1 MICERID
8 IRGGVSVKLQNNMS
22 FVAKLALLLATLIW
36 GSSFIIMKDA
46 LDDITTF
53 YLLAVRF
60 TGAFVLL
67 GLVFWKKWKYIN
79 KDVVFAGFVMGT
91 ALIAAY
97 AFQTFGLIETTP
109 GKNAFLTA
117 GYCILV
123 PFLFWL
129 ISGTRPDKFNVIAA
143 ILCIVGIGL
152 VALDDNLSIGRG
164 DLLTLVCCIF
174 YALHIVVS
182 AQYTRTMDVMLL
194 TIWQFFFAA
203 VWSWAMAFLF
213 EPPLQVA
220 DMSTEIWLVLG
231 YLCVFATAGAL
242 GLQTFG
248 LKYTSPSAGALL
260 LSLESVFGVIFS
272 IMVGAEAITVR
283 LLIGFAVIFFAIV
296 VSETKLEFLQKKK
309 VQSEYRAQLNEKE

>member
-1 MICERID
+1 M
-8 IRGGVSVKLQNNMS
+8 
-22 FVAKLALLLATLIW
+22 VAKLALLLATLIW

-46 LDDITTF
+46 LDDITTY
-53 YLLAVRF
+53 YLLAIRF

-67 GLVFWKKWKYIN
+67 GIVFWKKWKHIN
-79 KDVVFAGFVMGT
+79 KEVIIAGFIMGT

-97 AFQTFGLIETTP
+97 AFQTFGLMDTTP

-123 PFLFWL
+123 PFLFWGVA
-129 ISGTRPDKFNVIAA
+129 GTRPDKFNVIAA
-143 ILCIVGIGL
+143 VLCIVGIGL
-152 VALDDNLSIGRG
+152 VALDDNLSVGRG
-164 DLLTLVCCIF
+164 DLLTLVCCVF

-182 AQYTRTMDVMLL
+182 AKFTRTMDVMLL
-194 TIWQFFFAA
+194 TIGQFFFAA
-203 VWSWAMAFLF
+203 MWSWVLAFLF
-213 EPPLQVA
+213 EPPLAVA
-220 DMSTEIWLVLG
+220 EMSTEIWMVLG

-248 LKYTSPSAGALL
+248 LKYTSPSAGALI

-272 IMVGAEAITVR
+272 IMVGAEEVTAR

-296 VSETKLEFLQKKK
+296 VSETKLEFLQNKKTAP
-309 VQSEYRAQLNEKE
+309 EYRARLNDEE

>member
-1 MICERID
+1 MNQH
-8 IRGGVSVKLQNNMS
+8 L
-22 FVAKLALLLATLIW
+22 VAKLSLLLATLIW

-46 LDDITTF
+46 LDDITTY
-53 YLLAVRF
+53 YLLAIRF
-60 TGAFVLL
+60 TGAFLLL
-67 GLVFWKKWKYIN
+67 GIVFWKKWKHIN
-79 KDVVFAGFVMGT
+79 KDVIVAGFIMGT

-123 PFLFWL
+123 PFLFWG
-129 ISGTRPDKFNVIAA
+129 IAGIRPDKFNVIAA

-152 VALDDNLSIGRG
+152 VALDDNLTIGRG

-182 AQYTRTMDVMLL
+182 AKFTRTMDVMLL
-194 TIWQFFFAA
+194 TIGQFFFAA
-203 VWSWAMAFLF
+203 MWSWLLALFL
-213 EPPLQVA
+213 EPPLA
-220 DMSTEIWLVLG
+220 IAAMSKEIWMVLG

-248 LKYTSPSAGALL
+248 LKYTSPSAGALI

-272 IMVGAEAITVR
+272 IMVGAEVVTVR
-283 LLIGFAVIFFAIV
+283 LLIGFAVIFLAII
-296 VSETKLEFLQKKK
+296 VSETKLEFMQKQKTAP
-309 VQSEYRAQLNEKE
+309 EYRARLNEKE

>member
-1 MICERID
+1 M
-8 IRGGVSVKLQNNMS
+8 NMQL
-22 FVAKLALLLATLIW
+22 VAKLSLLLATLIW

-53 YLLAVRF
+53 YLLAIRF
-60 TGAFVLL
+60 TGAFALL
-67 GLVFWKKWKYIN
+67 GIVFWKKCKQIR

-123 PFLFWL
+123 PFLFWA
-129 ISGTRPDKFNVIAA
+129 ISGTRPDRFNVAAA

-152 VALDDNLSIGRG
+152 VALDDQLTIGRG

-182 AQYTRTMDVMLL
+182 AQFTRTMDVMLL
-194 TIWQFFFAA
+194 TISQFFFAA
-203 VWSWAMAFLF
+203 LWSWGMAFFF
-213 EPPLQVA
+213 EPPLVVTE
-220 DMSTEIWLVLG
+220 MSREIWLVLG

-248 LKYTSPSAGALL
+248 LKYTSPSAGALI

-272 IMVGAEAITVR
+272 IMVGAETVTAR
-283 LLIGFAVIFFAIV
+283 LLVGFVVIFIAII

-309 VQSEYRAQLNEKE
+309 RAPRYRARMNENK

>member
-1 MICERID
+1 MNQQ
-8 IRGGVSVKLQNNMS
+8 L
-22 FVAKLALLLATLIW
+22 VAKLALLLATLIW

-46 LDDITTF
+46 LDDITTY
-53 YLLAVRF
+53 YLLAIRF

-67 GLVFWKKWKYIN
+67 GIVFWKKWKHIN
-79 KDVVFAGFVMGT
+79 KEVIIAGFIMGT

-97 AFQTFGLIETTP
+97 AFQTFGLMDTTP

-123 PFLFWL
+123 PFLFWG
-129 ISGTRPDKFNVIAA
+129 IAGSRPDKFNVIAA
-143 ILCIVGIGL
+143 VLCIVGIGL
-152 VALDDNLSIGRG
+152 VALDDNLSVGRG
-164 DLLTLVCCIF
+164 DLLTLVCCVF

-182 AQYTRTMDVMLL
+182 AKFTRTMDVMLL
-194 TIWQFFFAA
+194 TIGQFFFAA
-203 VWSWAMAFLF
+203 MWSWALAFLF
-213 EPPLQVA
+213 EPPLIVSE
-220 DMSTEIWLVLG
+220 MSTEIWMVLG

-248 LKYTSPSAGALL
+248 LKYTSPSAGALI

-272 IMVGAEAITVR
+272 IMVGAEEVTAR

-296 VSETKLEFLQKKK
+296 VSETKLEFLQNKKTAP
-309 VQSEYRAQLNEKE
+309 EYRARLNDEE

>member
-1 MICERID
+1 MNQQ
-8 IRGGVSVKLQNNMS
+8 L
-22 FVAKLALLLATLIW
+22 VAKLALLLATLIW

-46 LDDITTF
+46 LDDITTY
-53 YLLAVRF
+53 YLLAIRF

-67 GLVFWKKWKYIN
+67 GIVFWKKWKHIN
-79 KDVVFAGFVMGT
+79 KDVMAAGFIMGT

-97 AFQTFGLIETTP
+97 AFQTFGLMDTTP

-123 PFLFWL
+123 PFLFWGVAG
-129 ISGTRPDKFNVIAA
+129 IRPDKFNVIAA
-143 ILCIVGIGL
+143 VLCIVGIGL
-152 VALDDNLSIGRG
+152 VALDDNLSVGRG
-164 DLLTLVCCIF
+164 DLLTLVCCVF

-182 AQYTRTMDVMLL
+182 AKFTRTMDVMLL
-194 TIWQFFFAA
+194 TIGQFFFAA
-203 VWSWAMAFLF
+203 AWSWVLAFLF
-213 EPPLQVA
+213 EPPLIVSE
-220 DMSTEIWLVLG
+220 MSTEIWLVLG

-248 LKYTSPSAGALL
+248 LKYTSPSAGALI

-272 IMVGAEAITVR
+272 IMVGAEEVTVR

-309 VQSEYRAQLNEKE
+309 TAPEYRARLNDEE

>member
-1 MICERID
+1 MNQQ
-8 IRGGVSVKLQNNMS
+8 L
-22 FVAKLALLLATLIW
+22 VAKLALLLATLIW

-46 LDDITTF
+46 LDDITTY
-53 YLLAVRF
+53 YLLAIRF

-67 GLVFWKKWKYIN
+67 GIVFWKKWKHIN
-79 KDVVFAGFVMGT
+79 KEVIIAGLIMGT

-97 AFQTFGLIETTP
+97 AFQTFGLMDTTP

-123 PFLFWL
+123 PFLFWGVTG
-129 ISGTRPDKFNVIAA
+129 SRPDKFNVIAA
-143 ILCIVGIGL
+143 VLCIVGIGL
-152 VALDDNLSIGRG
+152 VALDDNLSVGRG
-164 DLLTLVCCIF
+164 DLLTLVCGVF

-182 AQYTRTMDVMLL
+182 AKFTRSMDVMLL
-194 TIWQFFFAA
+194 TIGQFFFAA
-203 VWSWAMAFLF
+203 MWSWALAFLF
-213 EPPLQVA
+213 EPPLIVSE
-220 DMSTEIWLVLG
+220 MSTEIWLVLG

-248 LKYTSPSAGALL
+248 LKYTSPSAGALI

-272 IMVGAEAITVR
+272 IMVGAEDVTAR

-296 VSETKLEFLQKKK
+296 VSETKLEFLQNKKTAP
-309 VQSEYRAQLNEKE
+309 EYRARLNDKE

>member
-1 MICERID
+1 M
-8 IRGGVSVKLQNNMS
+8 NMQL
-22 FVAKLALLLATLIW
+22 VAKLSLLLATLIW

-53 YLLAVRF
+53 YLLAIRF
-60 TGAFVLL
+60 TGAFALL
-67 GLVFWKKWKYIN
+67 GIVFWKKCKQIR

-123 PFLFWL
+123 PFLFWA
-129 ISGTRPDKFNVIAA
+129 ISGTRPDRFNVAAA

-152 VALDDNLSIGRG
+152 VALDDQLTIGRG

-182 AQYTRTMDVMLL
+182 AQFTRTMDVMLL
-194 TIWQFFFAA
+194 TISQFFFAA
-203 VWSWAMAFLF
+203 LWSWGMAFFF
-213 EPPLQVA
+213 EPPLVVTE
-220 DMSTEIWLVLG
+220 MSREIWLVLG

-248 LKYTSPSAGALL
+248 LKYTSPSAGALI

-272 IMVGAEAITVR
+272 IMVGAETVTVR
-283 LLIGFAVIFFAIV
+283 LLVGFAVIFIAII

-309 VQSEYRAQLNEKE
+309 RAPRYRARMNENK

>member
-1 MICERID
+1 MNQQ
-8 IRGGVSVKLQNNMS
+8 L
-22 FVAKLALLLATLIW
+22 VAKLALLLATLIW

-46 LDDITTF
+46 LDDITTY
-53 YLLAVRF
+53 YLLAIRF

-67 GLVFWKKWKYIN
+67 GIVFWKKWKHIN
-79 KDVVFAGFVMGT
+79 KEVIIAGFIMGT

-97 AFQTFGLIETTP
+97 AFQTFGLMDTTP

-123 PFLFWL
+123 PFLFWGVA
-129 ISGTRPDKFNVIAA
+129 GTRPDKFNVIAA
-143 ILCIVGIGL
+143 VLCIVGIGL
-152 VALDDNLSIGRG
+152 VALDDNLSVGRG
-164 DLLTLVCCIF
+164 DLLTLVCCVF

-182 AQYTRTMDVMLL
+182 AKFTRTMDVMLL
-194 TIWQFFFAA
+194 TIGQFFFAA
-203 VWSWAMAFLF
+203 MWSWVFAFLF
-213 EPPLQVA
+213 EPPLAVA
-220 DMSTEIWLVLG
+220 EMSTEIWMVLG

-248 LKYTSPSAGALL
+248 LKYTSPSAGALI

-272 IMVGAEAITVR
+272 IMVGAEEVTAR

-296 VSETKLEFLQKKK
+296 VSETKLEFLQNKKTAP
-309 VQSEYRAQLNEKE
+309 EYRARLNDEE

>member
-1 MICERID
+1 M
-8 IRGGVSVKLQNNMS
+8 NMQLI
-22 FVAKLALLLATLIW
+22 AKLSLLLATLIW

-67 GLVFWKKWKYIN
+67 SIVFWKKWKQID
-79 KDVVFAGFVMGT
+79 KDVIVSGFVMGT

-97 AFQTFGLIETTP
+97 AFQTFGLAETTP

-123 PFLFWL
+123 PFLFWA
-129 ISGTRPDKFNVIAA
+129 ISGTRPDRYNVLAA
-143 ILCIVGIGL
+143 ILCIVGVGL
-152 VALDDNLSIGRG
+152 VALDDQLSIGRG
-164 DLLTLVCCIF
+164 DLLTLICGIF
-174 YALHIVVS
+174 YALHIIVS

-194 TIWQFFFAA
+194 TIGQFFFAA
-203 VWSWAMAFLF
+203 VWSWVMAFMF
-213 EPPLQVA
+213 EPPLVVSE
-220 DMSTEIWLVLG
+220 MSMEIWLVLG

-248 LKYTSPSAGALL
+248 LKYTPPSAGALI
-260 LSLESVFGVIFS
+260 LSLESVFGVMFS
-272 IMVGAEAITVR
+272 IMVGAEAVTVR
-283 LLIGFAVIFFAIV
+283 LLIGFAVIFIAIV

-309 VQSEYRAQLNEKE
+309 RAPKYRARMNEKE

>member
-1 MICERID
+1 MNQQ
-8 IRGGVSVKLQNNMS
+8 L
-22 FVAKLALLLATLIW
+22 VAKLALLLATLIW

-46 LDDITTF
+46 LDDITTY
-53 YLLAVRF
+53 YLLAIRF

-67 GLVFWKKWKYIN
+67 GIVFWKKWKHIN
-79 KDVVFAGFVMGT
+79 KEVIIAGFIMGT

-97 AFQTFGLIETTP
+97 AFQTFGLMDTTP

-123 PFLFWL
+123 PFLFWGVA
-129 ISGTRPDKFNVIAA
+129 GTRPDKFNVIAA
-143 ILCIVGIGL
+143 VLCIVGIGL
-152 VALDDNLSIGRG
+152 VALDDNLSVGRG
-164 DLLTLVCCIF
+164 DLLTLVCCVF

-182 AQYTRTMDVMLL
+182 AKFTRTMDVMLL
-194 TIWQFFFAA
+194 TIGQFFFAA
-203 VWSWAMAFLF
+203 MWSWVLAFLF
-213 EPPLQVA
+213 EPPLAVA
-220 DMSTEIWLVLG
+220 EMSTEIWMVLG

-248 LKYTSPSAGALL
+248 LKYTSPSAGALI

-272 IMVGAEAITVR
+272 IMVGAEEVTAR

-296 VSETKLEFLQKKK
+296 VSETKLEFLQNKKTAP
-309 VQSEYRAQLNEKE
+309 EYRARLNDEE

>member
-1 MICERID
+1 MNQQ
-8 IRGGVSVKLQNNMS
+8 L
-22 FVAKLALLLATLIW
+22 VAKLALLLATLIW

-46 LDDITTF
+46 LDDITTY
-53 YLLAVRF
+53 YLLAIRF

-67 GLVFWKKWKYIN
+67 GIVFWKKWKHIN
-79 KDVVFAGFVMGT
+79 KDVIIVGFIMGT

-97 AFQTFGLIETTP
+97 AFQTFGLMDTTP

-123 PFLFWL
+123 PFLFWGVA
-129 ISGTRPDKFNVIAA
+129 GTRPDKFNVIAA
-143 ILCIVGIGL
+143 VLCIVGIGL
-152 VALDDNLSIGRG
+152 VALDDNLSVGRG
-164 DLLTLVCCIF
+164 DLLTLVCCVF

-182 AQYTRTMDVMLL
+182 AKFTRTMDVMLL
-194 TIWQFFFAA
+194 TIGQFFFAA
-203 VWSWAMAFLF
+203 MWSWVLAFLF
-213 EPPLQVA
+213 EPPLIVSE
-220 DMSTEIWLVLG
+220 MSTEIWMVLG

-248 LKYTSPSAGALL
+248 LKYTSPSAGALI

-272 IMVGAEAITVR
+272 IMVGAEEVTAR

-296 VSETKLEFLQKKK
+296 VSETKLEFLQNKKTAP
-309 VQSEYRAQLNEKE
+309 EYRARLNDEE

>member
-1 MICERID
+1 MHTQRI
-8 IRGGVSVKLQNNMS
+8 
-22 FVAKLALLLATLIW
+22 AKLSLLLATLIW
-36 GSSFIIMKDA
+36 GSSFIIMKDV

-60 TGAFVLL
+60 TGAFLLL
-67 GLVFWKKWKYIN
+67 GIVFWKKWKAIN
-79 KDVVFAGFVMGT
+79 KEVIYAGFVMGT

-97 AFQTFGLIETTP
+97 GFQTYGLAETTP

-152 VALDDNLSIGRG
+152 VALDDTLSIGRG
-164 DLLTLVCCIF
+164 DLLTLICCVF
-174 YALHIVVS
+174 YALHIIVS
-182 AQYTRTMDVMLL
+182 AQFTRKLDVMLL
-194 TIWQFFFAA
+194 TIGQFFFAA
-203 VWSWAMAFLF
+203 LWSWILAFFF
-213 EPPLQVA
+213 EPPMQFTAMHLDV
-220 DMSTEIWLVLG
+220 WLVLG

-248 LKYTSPSAGALL
+248 LKYTTPSAGALI
-260 LSLESVFGVIFS
+260 LSLESVFGVLFS
-272 IMVGAEAITVR
+272 IFMGAEAITPR
-283 LLIGFAVIFFAIV
+283 LLIGFAVIFVAIV

-309 VQSEYRAQLNEKE
+309 KV

>member
-1 MICERID
+1 MNQQ
-8 IRGGVSVKLQNNMS
+8 L
-22 FVAKLALLLATLIW
+22 VAKLALLLATLIW

-46 LDDITTF
+46 LDDITTY
-53 YLLAVRF
+53 YLLAIRF

-67 GLVFWKKWKYIN
+67 GIVFWKKWKHIN
-79 KDVVFAGFVMGT
+79 KDVMAAGFIMGT

-97 AFQTFGLIETTP
+97 AFQTFGLMDTTP

-123 PFLFWL
+123 PFLFL
-129 ISGTRPDKFNVIAA
+129 GVAGIRPDKFNVIAA
-143 ILCIVGIGL
+143 VLCIVGIGL
-152 VALDDNLSIGRG
+152 VALDDNLSVGRG
-164 DLLTLVCCIF
+164 DLLTLVCCVF

-182 AQYTRTMDVMLL
+182 AKFTRTMDVMLL
-194 TIWQFFFAA
+194 TIGQFFFAA
-203 VWSWAMAFLF
+203 LWSWVLAFLF
-213 EPPLQVA
+213 EPPLIVSE
-220 DMSTEIWLVLG
+220 MGTEIWMVLG

-248 LKYTSPSAGALL
+248 LKYTSPSAGALI

-272 IMVGAEAITVR
+272 IMVGAEDVTAR

-296 VSETKLEFLQKKK
+296 VSETKLEFLQNKKTAP
-309 VQSEYRAQLNEKE
+309 EYRARLNEKE

>member
-1 MICERID
+1 MNQQ
-8 IRGGVSVKLQNNMS
+8 L
-22 FVAKLALLLATLIW
+22 VAKLALLLATLIW

-46 LDDITTF
+46 LDDITTY
-53 YLLAVRF
+53 YLLAIRF

-67 GLVFWKKWKYIN
+67 GIVFWKKWKHIN
-79 KDVVFAGFVMGT
+79 KEVIIAGFIMGT

-97 AFQTFGLIETTP
+97 AFQTFGLMDTTP

-123 PFLFWL
+123 PFLFWGVA
-129 ISGTRPDKFNVIAA
+129 GTRPDKFNVIAA
-143 ILCIVGIGL
+143 VLCIVGIGL
-152 VALDDNLSIGRG
+152 VALDDNLSVGRG
-164 DLLTLVCCIF
+164 DLLTLVCCVF

-182 AQYTRTMDVMLL
+182 AKFTRTMDVMLL
-194 TIWQFFFAA
+194 TIGQFFFAA
-203 VWSWAMAFLF
+203 MWSWVLAFLF
-213 EPPLQVA
+213 EPPLIISE
-220 DMSTEIWLVLG
+220 MSTEIWMVLG

-248 LKYTSPSAGALL
+248 LKYTSPSAGALI

-272 IMVGAEAITVR
+272 IMVGAEEVTAR

-296 VSETKLEFLQKKK
+296 VSETKLEFLQNKKTAP
-309 VQSEYRAQLNEKE
+309 EYRARLNDEE

>member
-1 MICERID
+1 MNQQ
-8 IRGGVSVKLQNNMS
+8 L
-22 FVAKLALLLATLIW
+22 VAKLALLLATLIW

-46 LDDITTF
+46 LDDITTY
-53 YLLAVRF
+53 YLLAIRF

-67 GLVFWKKWKYIN
+67 GIVFWKKWKHIN
-79 KDVVFAGFVMGT
+79 KDVIIVGFIMGT

-97 AFQTFGLIETTP
+97 AFQTFGLMDTTP

-123 PFLFWL
+123 PFLFWG
-129 ISGTRPDKFNVIAA
+129 IAGSRPDKFNVIAA
-143 ILCIVGIGL
+143 VLCIVGIGL
-152 VALDDNLSIGRG
+152 VALDDNLSVGRG
-164 DLLTLVCCIF
+164 DSLTLVCCVF

-182 AQYTRTMDVMLL
+182 AKFTRTMDVMLL
-194 TIWQFFFAA
+194 TIGQFFFAA
-203 VWSWAMAFLF
+203 LWSWVLAFLF
-213 EPPLQVA
+213 EPPLIVSE
-220 DMSTEIWLVLG
+220 MGTEIWMVLG

-248 LKYTSPSAGALL
+248 LKYTSPSAGALI

-272 IMVGAEAITVR
+272 IMVGAEEVTVR

-296 VSETKLEFLQKKK
+296 VSETKLEFLQNKKTAP
-309 VQSEYRAQLNEKE
+309 EYRARLNDKE

>member
-1 MICERID
+1 MNQQ
-8 IRGGVSVKLQNNMS
+8 L
-22 FVAKLALLLATLIW
+22 VAKLALLLATLIW

-46 LDDITTF
+46 LDDITTY
-53 YLLAVRF
+53 YLLAIRF

-67 GLVFWKKWKYIN
+67 GIVFWKKWKHIN
-79 KDVVFAGFVMGT
+79 KDVMAAGFIMGT

-97 AFQTFGLIETTP
+97 AFQTFGLMDTTP

-123 PFLFWL
+123 PFLFWGVAG
-129 ISGTRPDKFNVIAA
+129 IRPDKFNVIAA
-143 ILCIVGIGL
+143 VLCIVGIGL
-152 VALDDNLSIGRG
+152 VALDDNLSVGRG
-164 DLLTLVCCIF
+164 DLLTLVCCVF

-182 AQYTRTMDVMLL
+182 AKFTRTMDVMLL
-194 TIWQFFFAA
+194 TIGQFFFAA
-203 VWSWAMAFLF
+203 LWSWVLAFLF
-213 EPPLQVA
+213 EPPLIVSE
-220 DMSTEIWLVLG
+220 MGTEIWMVLG

-248 LKYTSPSAGALL
+248 LKYTSPSAGALI

-272 IMVGAEAITVR
+272 IMVGAEEVTVR

-309 VQSEYRAQLNEKE
+309 TAPEYRARLNDEE

>member
-1 MICERID
+1 MNQQ
-8 IRGGVSVKLQNNMS
+8 L
-22 FVAKLALLLATLIW
+22 VAKLALLLATLIW

-46 LDDITTF
+46 LDDITTY
-53 YLLAVRF
+53 YLLAIRF

-67 GLVFWKKWKYIN
+67 GIVFWKKWKHIN
-79 KDVVFAGFVMGT
+79 KDVIIAGFIMGT

-97 AFQTFGLIETTP
+97 AFQTFGLMDTTP

-123 PFLFWL
+123 PFLFWG
-129 ISGTRPDKFNVIAA
+129 IAGTRPDKFNVIAA
-143 ILCIVGIGL
+143 VMCIVGIGL
-152 VALDDNLSIGRG
+152 VALDDNLSVGRG
-164 DLLTLVCCIF
+164 DLLTLVCCVF

-182 AQYTRTMDVMLL
+182 AKFTRTMDVMLL
-194 TIWQFFFAA
+194 TIGQFFFAA
-203 VWSWAMAFLF
+203 LWSWVLAFLF
-213 EPPLQVA
+213 EPPLIISE
-220 DMSTEIWLVLG
+220 MSTEIWMVLG

-248 LKYTSPSAGALL
+248 LKYTSPSAGALI

-272 IMVGAEAITVR
+272 ILVGAEEVTVR

-296 VSETKLEFLQKKK
+296 VSETKLEFLQNKKTAP
-309 VQSEYRAQLNEKE
+309 EYRARLNDEE

>member
-1 MICERID
+1 MNQQ
-8 IRGGVSVKLQNNMS
+8 L
-22 FVAKLALLLATLIW
+22 VAKLALLLATLIW

-46 LDDITTF
+46 LDDITTY
-53 YLLAVRF
+53 YLLAIRF

-67 GLVFWKKWKYIN
+67 GIVFWKKWKHIN
-79 KDVVFAGFVMGT
+79 KEVIIAGFIMGT

-97 AFQTFGLIETTP
+97 AFQTFGLMDTTP

-123 PFLFWL
+123 PFLFWG
-129 ISGTRPDKFNVIAA
+129 IAGSRPDKFNVIAA
-143 ILCIVGIGL
+143 VLCIVGIGL
-152 VALDDNLSIGRG
+152 VALDDNLSVGRG
-164 DLLTLVCCIF
+164 DLLTLVCCVF

-182 AQYTRTMDVMLL
+182 AKFTRTMDVMLL
-194 TIWQFFFAA
+194 TIGQFFFAA
-203 VWSWAMAFLF
+203 MWSWVLAFLF
-213 EPPLQVA
+213 EPPLAVA
-220 DMSTEIWLVLG
+220 EMSTEIWMVLG

-248 LKYTSPSAGALL
+248 LKYTSPSAGALI

-272 IMVGAEAITVR
+272 IMVGAEEVTAR

-296 VSETKLEFLQKKK
+296 VSETKLEFLQNKKTAP
-309 VQSEYRAQLNEKE
+309 EYRARLNDEE

>member
-1 MICERID
+1 M
-8 IRGGVSVKLQNNMS
+8 NMQL
-22 FVAKLALLLATLIW
+22 VAKLALLFATLIW

-60 TGAFVLL
+60 TGAFLL
-67 GLVFWKKWKYIN
+67 LAIICYKKWRGLN
-79 KDVVFAGFVMGT
+79 KKVVYASFIMGT

-97 AFQTFGLIETTP
+97 GFQTYGLAETTP

-123 PFLFWL
+123 PFLFWAV
-129 ISGTRPDKFNVIAA
+129 SKNRPDKFNVIAA
-143 ILCIVGIGL
+143 VLCLVGIGL
-152 VALDDNLSIGRG
+152 VALDDNLIIGRG
-164 DLLTLVCCIF
+164 DLLTLVCCLF

-182 AQYTRTMDVMLL
+182 AQFTRTMDVMLL
-194 TIWQFFFAA
+194 TIGQFFFAA
-203 VWSWAMAFLF
+203 LWSWGLALLF
-213 EPPLQVA
+213 EPTLDVA
-220 DMSTEIWLVLG
+220 TMSKEIWLVLG

-248 LKYTSPSAGALL
+248 LKYTPPSSGALI

-272 IMVGAEAITVR
+272 IMVGAEIVTLR
-283 LLIGFAVIFFAIV
+283 LLVGFAVIFIAIV
-296 VSETKLEFLQKKK
+296 VSETKLEFLKKK
-309 VQSEYRAQLNEKE
+309 KRLPKYRVRMNDMPK

>member
-1 MICERID
+1 MNQQ
-8 IRGGVSVKLQNNMS
+8 L
-22 FVAKLALLLATLIW
+22 VAKLALLLATLIW

-46 LDDITTF
+46 LDDITTY
-53 YLLAVRF
+53 YLLAIRF

-67 GLVFWKKWKYIN
+67 GIVFWKKWKHIN
-79 KDVVFAGFVMGT
+79 KDVMAAGFIMGT

-97 AFQTFGLIETTP
+97 AFQTFGLMDTTP

-123 PFLFWL
+123 PFLFWGVAG
-129 ISGTRPDKFNVIAA
+129 IRPDKFNVIAA
-143 ILCIVGIGL
+143 VLCIVGIGL
-152 VALDDNLSIGRG
+152 VALDDNLSVGRG
-164 DLLTLVCCIF
+164 DLLTLVCCVF

-182 AQYTRTMDVMLL
+182 AKFTRTMDVMLL
-194 TIWQFFFAA
+194 TIGQFFFAA
-203 VWSWAMAFLF
+203 LWSWVLAFLF
-213 EPPLQVA
+213 EPPLIVSE
-220 DMSTEIWLVLG
+220 MGTEIWMVLG

-248 LKYTSPSAGALL
+248 LKYTSPSAGALI

-272 IMVGAEAITVR
+272 SMVGAEEVTVR

-309 VQSEYRAQLNEKE
+309 TAPEYRARLNDEE

>member
-1 MICERID
+1 MNQQ
-8 IRGGVSVKLQNNMS
+8 L
-22 FVAKLALLLATLIW
+22 VAKLALLLATLIW

-46 LDDITTF
+46 LDDITTY
-53 YLLAVRF
+53 YLLAIRF

-67 GLVFWKKWKYIN
+67 GIVFWKKWKHIN
-79 KDVVFAGFVMGT
+79 KEVIIAGFIMGT

-97 AFQTFGLIETTP
+97 AFQTFGLMDTTP

-123 PFLFWL
+123 PFLFWG
-129 ISGTRPDKFNVIAA
+129 IAGTRPDKFNVIAA
-143 ILCIVGIGL
+143 VMCIVGIGL
-152 VALDDNLSIGRG
+152 VALDDNLSVGRG
-164 DLLTLVCCIF
+164 DLLTLVCCVF

-182 AQYTRTMDVMLL
+182 AKFTRTMDVMLL
-194 TIWQFFFAA
+194 TIGQFFFAA
-203 VWSWAMAFLF
+203 MWSWVLAFLF
-213 EPPLQVA
+213 EPPLIISE
-220 DMSTEIWLVLG
+220 MSTEIWMVLG

-248 LKYTSPSAGALL
+248 LKYTSPSAGALI

-272 IMVGAEAITVR
+272 IMVGAEEVTAR

-296 VSETKLEFLQKKK
+296 VSETKLEFLQNKKTAP
-309 VQSEYRAQLNEKE
+309 EYRARLNDEE

>member
-1 MICERID
+1 MNQQ
-8 IRGGVSVKLQNNMS
+8 L
-22 FVAKLALLLATLIW
+22 VAKLALLLATLIW

-46 LDDITTF
+46 LDDITTY
-53 YLLAVRF
+53 YLLAIRF

-67 GLVFWKKWKYIN
+67 GIVFWKKWKHIN
-79 KDVVFAGFVMGT
+79 KEVIIAGFIMGT

-97 AFQTFGLIETTP
+97 AFQTFGLMDTTP

-123 PFLFWL
+123 PFLFWG
-129 ISGTRPDKFNVIAA
+129 IAGSRPDKFNVIAA
-143 ILCIVGIGL
+143 VLCIVGIGL
-152 VALDDNLSIGRG
+152 VALDDNLSVGRG
-164 DLLTLVCCIF
+164 DLLTLVCGVF

-182 AQYTRTMDVMLL
+182 AKFTRSMDVMLL
-194 TIWQFFFAA
+194 TIGQFFFAA
-203 VWSWAMAFLF
+203 MWSWVLAFLF
-213 EPPLQVA
+213 EPPLIISE
-220 DMSTEIWLVLG
+220 MSTEIWMVLG

-248 LKYTSPSAGALL
+248 LKYTSPSAGALI

-272 IMVGAEAITVR
+272 IMVGAEDVTAR

-296 VSETKLEFLQKKK
+296 VSETKLEFLQNKKTAP
-309 VQSEYRAQLNEKE
+309 EYRARLNEKE

>member
-1 MICERID
+1 MNQQ
-8 IRGGVSVKLQNNMS
+8 L
-22 FVAKLALLLATLIW
+22 VAKLALLLATLIW

-46 LDDITTF
+46 LDDITTY
-53 YLLAVRF
+53 YLLAIRF

-67 GLVFWKKWKYIN
+67 GIVFWKKWKHIN
-79 KDVVFAGFVMGT
+79 KEVIIAGFIMGT

-97 AFQTFGLIETTP
+97 AFQTFGLMDTTP

-123 PFLFWL
+123 PFLFWG
-129 ISGTRPDKFNVIAA
+129 IAGTRPDKFNVIAA
-143 ILCIVGIGL
+143 VLCIVGIGL
-152 VALDDNLSIGRG
+152 VALDDNLSVGRG
-164 DLLTLVCCIF
+164 DLLTLVCCVF

-182 AQYTRTMDVMLL
+182 AKFTRTMDVMLL
-194 TIWQFFFAA
+194 TIGQFFFAA
-203 VWSWAMAFLF
+203 MWSWVLAFLF
-213 EPPLQVA
+213 EPPLIISE
-220 DMSTEIWLVLG
+220 MSTEIWMVLG

-248 LKYTSPSAGALL
+248 LKYTSPSAGALI

-272 IMVGAEAITVR
+272 IMVGAEEVTAR

-296 VSETKLEFLQKKK
+296 VSETKLEFLQNKKTAP
-309 VQSEYRAQLNEKE
+309 EYRARLNDEE

>member
-1 MICERID
+1 M
-8 IRGGVSVKLQNNMS
+8 NMQLI
-22 FVAKLALLLATLIW
+22 AKLSLLLATLIW

-67 GLVFWKKWKYIN
+67 SLVFWKKWQHIN
-79 KDVVFAGFVMGT
+79 KDVIVSGFVMGT

-97 AFQTFGLIETTP
+97 AFQTFGLAETTP

-123 PFLFWL
+123 PFLFWA
-129 ISGTRPDKFNVIAA
+129 ISGTRPDKFNVFAA

-152 VALDDNLSIGRG
+152 VALDDQLSIGRG
-164 DLLTLVCCIF
+164 DLLTLVCGIF
-174 YALHIVVS
+174 YALHIIVS

-194 TIWQFFFAA
+194 TIGQFFFAA
-203 VWSWAMAFLF
+203 IWSWVMAFIF
-213 EPPLQVA
+213 EPPLVVA
-220 DMSTEIWLVLG
+220 EMDMEIWLVLG

-248 LKYTSPSAGALL
+248 LKYTAPSAGALI

-272 IMVGAEAITVR
+272 IMVGAEAVTVR
-283 LLIGFAVIFFAIV
+283 LLIGFAVIFIAIV

-309 VQSEYRAQLNEKE
+309 RAPEYRARMNEKE

>member
-1 MICERID
+1 
-8 IRGGVSVKLQNNMS
+8 VNQQL
-22 FVAKLALLLATLIW
+22 VAKLALLLATLIW

-46 LDDITTF
+46 LDDITTY
-53 YLLAVRF
+53 YLLAIRF

-67 GLVFWKKWKYIN
+67 GIVFWKKWKHIN
-79 KDVVFAGFVMGT
+79 KEVIIAGFIMGT

-97 AFQTFGLIETTP
+97 AFQTFGLMDTTP

-123 PFLFWL
+123 PFLFWGVA
-129 ISGTRPDKFNVIAA
+129 GTRPDKFNVIAA
-143 ILCIVGIGL
+143 VLCIVGIGL
-152 VALDDNLSIGRG
+152 VALDDNLSVGRG
-164 DLLTLVCCIF
+164 DLLTLVCCVF

-182 AQYTRTMDVMLL
+182 AKFTRTMDVMLL
-194 TIWQFFFAA
+194 TIGQFFFAA
-203 VWSWAMAFLF
+203 MWSWVLAFLF
-213 EPPLQVA
+213 EPPLAVA
-220 DMSTEIWLVLG
+220 EMSTEIWMVLG

-248 LKYTSPSAGALL
+248 LKYTSPSAGALI

-272 IMVGAEAITVR
+272 IMVGAEEVTAR

-296 VSETKLEFLQKKK
+296 VSETKLEFLQNKKTAP
-309 VQSEYRAQLNEKE
+309 EYRARLNDEE

>member
-1 MICERID
+1 
-8 IRGGVSVKLQNNMS
+8 VNQQL
-22 FVAKLALLLATLIW
+22 VAKLALLLATLIW

-46 LDDITTF
+46 LDDITTY
-53 YLLAVRF
+53 YLLAIRF

-67 GLVFWKKWKYIN
+67 GIVFWKKWKHIN
-79 KDVVFAGFVMGT
+79 KEVIIAGLIMGT

-97 AFQTFGLIETTP
+97 AFQTFGLMDTTP

-123 PFLFWL
+123 PFLFWG
-129 ISGTRPDKFNVIAA
+129 IAGSRPDKFNVIAA
-143 ILCIVGIGL
+143 VLCIVGIGL
-152 VALDDNLSIGRG
+152 VALDDNLSVGRG
-164 DLLTLVCCIF
+164 DLLTLVCCVF

-182 AQYTRTMDVMLL
+182 AKFTRTMDVMLL
-194 TIWQFFFAA
+194 TIGQFFFAA
-203 VWSWAMAFLF
+203 MWSWVLAFLF
-213 EPPLQVA
+213 EPPLIVSE
-220 DMSTEIWLVLG
+220 MSTEIWMVLG

-248 LKYTSPSAGALL
+248 LKYTSPSAGALI

-272 IMVGAEAITVR
+272 IMVGAEEVTAR

-296 VSETKLEFLQKKK
+296 VSETKLEFLQNKKTAP
-309 VQSEYRAQLNEKE
+309 EYRARLNDEE

>member
-1 MICERID
+1 MNQQ
-8 IRGGVSVKLQNNMS
+8 L
-22 FVAKLALLLATLIW
+22 VAKLALLLATLIW

-46 LDDITTF
+46 LDDITTY
-53 YLLAVRF
+53 YLLAIRF

-67 GLVFWKKWKYIN
+67 GIVFWKKWKHIN
-79 KDVVFAGFVMGT
+79 KEVIIAGFIMGT

-97 AFQTFGLIETTP
+97 AFQTFGLMDTTP

-123 PFLFWL
+123 PFLFWGVA
-129 ISGTRPDKFNVIAA
+129 GTRPDKFNVIAA
-143 ILCIVGIGL
+143 VLCIVGIGL
-152 VALDDNLSIGRG
+152 VALDDNLSVGRG
-164 DLLTLVCCIF
+164 DLLTLVCCVF

-182 AQYTRTMDVMLL
+182 AKFTRTMDVMLL
-194 TIWQFFFAA
+194 TIGQFFFAA
-203 VWSWAMAFLF
+203 MWSWALAFLF
-213 EPPLQVA
+213 EPPLIVSE
-220 DMSTEIWLVLG
+220 MSTEIWMVLG

-248 LKYTSPSAGALL
+248 LKYTSPSAGALI

-272 IMVGAEAITVR
+272 IMVGAEEVTAR

-296 VSETKLEFLQKKK
+296 VSETKLEFLQNKKTAP
-309 VQSEYRAQLNEKE
+309 EYRARLNDEE

>member
-1 MICERID
+1 MNQQ
-8 IRGGVSVKLQNNMS
+8 L
-22 FVAKLALLLATLIW
+22 VAKLALLLATLIW

-46 LDDITTF
+46 LDDITTY
-53 YLLAVRF
+53 YLLAIRF

-67 GLVFWKKWKYIN
+67 GIVFWKKWKHIN
-79 KDVVFAGFVMGT
+79 KEVIIAGFIMGT

-97 AFQTFGLIETTP
+97 AFQTFGLMDTTP

-123 PFLFWL
+123 PFLFWG
-129 ISGTRPDKFNVIAA
+129 IAGSRPDKFNVIAA
-143 ILCIVGIGL
+143 VLCIVGIGL
-152 VALDDNLSIGRG
+152 VALDDNLSVGRG
-164 DLLTLVCCIF
+164 DLLTLVCCVF

-182 AQYTRTMDVMLL
+182 AKFTRTMDVMLL
-194 TIWQFFFAA
+194 TIGQFFFAA
-203 VWSWAMAFLF
+203 MWSWALAFLF
-213 EPPLQVA
+213 EPPLIVSE
-220 DMSTEIWLVLG
+220 MSTEIWMVLG

-248 LKYTSPSAGALL
+248 LKYTSPSAGALI

-272 IMVGAEAITVR
+272 IMVGAEEVTAR

-296 VSETKLEFLQKKK
+296 VSETKLEFLQNKKTAP
-309 VQSEYRAQLNEKE
+309 EYRARLNEKE

>member
-1 MICERID
+1 MNQQ
-8 IRGGVSVKLQNNMS
+8 L
-22 FVAKLALLLATLIW
+22 VAKLALLLATLIW

-46 LDDITTF
+46 LDDITTY
-53 YLLAVRF
+53 YLLAIRF

-67 GLVFWKKWKYIN
+67 GIVFWKKWKHIN
-79 KDVVFAGFVMGT
+79 KEVIIAGFIMGT

-97 AFQTFGLIETTP
+97 AFQTFGLMDTTP

-123 PFLFWL
+123 PFLFWG
-129 ISGTRPDKFNVIAA
+129 IAGSRPDKFNVIAA
-143 ILCIVGIGL
+143 VLCIVGIGL
-152 VALDDNLSIGRG
+152 VALDDNLSVGRG
-164 DLLTLVCCIF
+164 DLLTLVCCVF

-182 AQYTRTMDVMLL
+182 AKFTRTMDVMLL
-194 TIWQFFFAA
+194 TIGQFFFAA
-203 VWSWAMAFLF
+203 MWSWALAFLF
-213 EPPLQVA
+213 EPPLIVSE
-220 DMSTEIWLVLG
+220 MSTEIWMVLG

-248 LKYTSPSAGALL
+248 LKYTSPSAGALI

-272 IMVGAEAITVR
+272 IMVGAEDVTAR

-296 VSETKLEFLQKKK
+296 VSETKLEFLKNKKTAP
-309 VQSEYRAQLNEKE
+309 EYRARLNDKE

>member
-1 MICERID
+1 MNQQ
-8 IRGGVSVKLQNNMS
+8 L
-22 FVAKLALLLATLIW
+22 VAKLALLLATLIW

-46 LDDITTF
+46 LDDITTY
-53 YLLAVRF
+53 YLLAIRF

-67 GLVFWKKWKYIN
+67 GIVFWKKWKHIN
-79 KDVVFAGFVMGT
+79 KEVIIAGFIMGT

-97 AFQTFGLIETTP
+97 AFQTFGLMDTTP

-123 PFLFWL
+123 PFLFWG
-129 ISGTRPDKFNVIAA
+129 IAGSRPDKFNVIAA
-143 ILCIVGIGL
+143 VLCIVGIGL
-152 VALDDNLSIGRG
+152 VALDDNLSVGRG
-164 DLLTLVCCIF
+164 DLLTLVCCVF

-182 AQYTRTMDVMLL
+182 AKFTRTMDVMLL
-194 TIWQFFFAA
+194 TIGQFFFAA
-203 VWSWAMAFLF
+203 MWSWVLAFLF
-213 EPPLQVA
+213 EPPLIVSE
-220 DMSTEIWLVLG
+220 MGTEIWMVLG

-248 LKYTSPSAGALL
+248 LKYTSPSAGALI

-272 IMVGAEAITVR
+272 ILVGAEEVTVR

-296 VSETKLEFLQKKK
+296 VSETKLEFLQNKKTAP
-309 VQSEYRAQLNEKE
+309 EYRARLNEKE

>member
-1 MICERID
+1 MNQQ
-8 IRGGVSVKLQNNMS
+8 L
-22 FVAKLALLLATLIW
+22 VAKLALLLATLIW

-46 LDDITTF
+46 LDDITTY
-53 YLLAVRF
+53 YLLAIRF

-67 GLVFWKKWKYIN
+67 GIVFWKKWKHIN
-79 KDVVFAGFVMGT
+79 KEVIIAGLIMGT

-97 AFQTFGLIETTP
+97 AFQTFGLMDTTP

-123 PFLFWL
+123 PFLFWGVA
-129 ISGTRPDKFNVIAA
+129 GTRPDKFNVIAA
-143 ILCIVGIGL
+143 VLCIVGIGL
-152 VALDDNLSIGRG
+152 VALDDNLSVGRG
-164 DLLTLVCCIF
+164 DLLTLVCGVF

-182 AQYTRTMDVMLL
+182 AKFTRTMDVMLL
-194 TIWQFFFAA
+194 TIGQFFFAA
-203 VWSWAMAFLF
+203 MWSWVLAFLF
-213 EPPLQVA
+213 EPPLIVSE
-220 DMSTEIWLVLG
+220 MSTEIWLVLG

-248 LKYTSPSAGALL
+248 LKYTSPSAGALI

-272 IMVGAEAITVR
+272 IMVGAEEVTAR

-296 VSETKLEFLQKKK
+296 VSETKLEFLQNKKTAP
-309 VQSEYRAQLNEKE
+309 EYRARLNDKE